1 MDKTNLEK
9 IKEAAEEFFAKT
21 GLNIEVEVKNIEEQT
36 IPINLKTDEPQLL
49 IGERGQTLAEI
60 QRLLKIVLKK
70 TAVCDTA
77 FYINLDINEYK
88 KKKIEYLKEIA
99 KTTADEVVLTK
110 TEKQLSPMS
119 AFERRVVHMELA
131 SREDVITES
140 SGQEPERTIV
150 IKPCS

>member
-1 MDKTNLEK
+1 MEQINLEK
-9 IKEAAEEFFAKT
+9 IKEVIEEFFAKT
-21 GLNIEVEVKNIEEQT
+21 GLNIEVEVKTPEEQT
-36 IPINLKTDEPQLL
+36 IPINLKAEEPQLL

-70 TAVCDTA
+70 KAALETP

-99 KTTADEVVLTK
+99 RTTADEVVLTK
-110 TEKQLSPMS
+110 TEKQLSPMP

-131 SREDVITES
+131 SREDITTES
-140 SGQEPERTIV
+140 LGQEPGRMII
-150 IKPCS
+150 IKPRA

>member
-110 TEKQLSPMS
+110 IEKQLSPMS